1 MLIRQGEKKENFRFI
16 ENDVRNCE
24 ILKVLR
30 LRQQR
35 SGGRSPVADDE
46 GQMIFLFSDGQDA
59 VLLTELFRR
68 FYGQR
73 FRYRS
78 LWRFIRKGVNATD
91 KDGGL
96 LQFFAADPYNKYME
110 YRMDIEKAK
119 IKCVSLNL
127 LFF

>member
-16 ENDVRNCE
+16 ENDVRNFE

-35 SGGRSPVADDE
+35 SGDRSPVADE
-46 GQMIFLFSDGQDA
+46 KGTMIFLFSDGQDA

-68 FYGQR
+68 FYSRR
-73 FRYRS
+73 FRYRP
-78 LWRFIRKGVNATD
+78 LWRFIRKGGNATD

-96 LQFFAADPYNKYME
+96 LRFFVADPSYKY
-110 YRMDIEKAK
+110 KG
-119 IKCVSLNL
+119 
-127 LFF
+127 

>member
-1 MLIRQGEKKENFRFI
+1 MLIRQGEKKDNFRFI
-16 ENDVRNCE
+16 ENDVRNFE

-35 SGGRSPVADDE
+35 SGDRSPVADDK
-46 GQMIFLFSDGQDA
+46 GTMIFLFSDGWDA

-78 LWRFIRKGVNATD
+78 LWRFIRKGPNETD
-91 KDGGL
+91 KDGEL
-96 LQFFAADPYNKYME
+96 LRFFAVVPYNIYGISRYME
-110 YRMDIEKAK
+110 YRMDIVKAK
-119 IKCVSLNL
+119 INVFL
-127 LFF
+127 